1 MSPENQQSASSQ
13 PFPTAE
19 QVSRGKKK
27 PSWSRRIGD
36 SLTFFLVTRFGHLL
50 WLLAGRWTKITV
62 VGGHNVRKIREEG
75 TGFTYAV
82 WHGRMLIPV
91 YHERHRG
98 IIAMVSEHRDGELVA
113 RVVHKLGYRTARG
126 SSTRGGR
133 KAFMEMVRN
142 LRNGREGAMLPDGP
156 KGPRH
161 VFKPGTMLMAQRAQ
175 IPIVTITYAAC
186 PAWTLRSW
194 DRFVIP
200 KPFSRSV
207 MLIGEPFHV
216 DKTLKGAEFEALRK
230 QVEARMIH
238 EVELCDAMARGEI
251 PIPNPVAAGD
261 PS

>member
-1 MSPENQQSASSQ
+1 MSLENQEIAVSQ
-13 PFPTAE
+13 KLPSVE
-19 QVSRGKKK
+19 QVSAPKRKT
-27 PSWSRRIGD
+27 SWSRRIGD
-36 SLTFFLVTRFGHLL
+36 SLTFFLATRFGHLL

-62 VGGHNVRKIREEG
+62 VGGDKVWKIREKG
-75 TGFTYAV
+75 AGFTYAV

-142 LRNGREGAMLPDGP
+142 LRNGKEGAMLPDGP

-175 IPIVTITYAAC
+175 IPLVTITYAAH

-194 DRFVIP
+194 DRFVVP

-207 MLIGEPFHV
+207 MLIGEPLHI
-216 DKTLKGAEFEALRK
+216 DKSLKGVEFEALRK
-230 QVEARMIH
+230 KIETRMIH
-238 EVELCDAMARGEI
+238 EVELCDAMAKGEI
-251 PIPNPVAAGD
+251 PIPSPD
-261 PS
+261 PDRNH

>member
-1 MSPENQQSASSQ
+1 
-13 PFPTAE
+13 
-19 QVSRGKKK
+19 
-27 PSWSRRIGD
+27 
-36 SLTFFLVTRFGHLL
+36 L

-62 VGGHNVRKIREEG
+62 VGGEQVRKIREKG
-75 TGFTYAV
+75 GGFTYAV

-133 KAFMEMVRN
+133 RAFMEMVRN
-142 LRNGREGAMLPDGP
+142 LRNGSEGAMLPDGP

-161 VFKPGTMLMAQRAQ
+161 VFKPGTLLMVQRAQ
-175 IPIVTITYAAC
+175 IPLITITYGAY

-194 DRFVIP
+194 DRFVVP

-207 MLIGEPFHV
+207 MLIGEPIHI
-216 DKTLKGAEFEALRK
+216 DRALKGNEFEMLRK
-230 QVEARMIH
+230 QVEERMIR
-238 EVELCDAMARGEI
+238 EVELSDAMARGEI
-251 PIPNPVAAGD
+251 PIPEPVVSGD
-261 PS
+261 EA